1 MCWHTNQT
9 KTTTYYIFYYHSHL
23 VIPIE
28 LVLNYELINL
38 YILDTSF
45 IQKPKHPV

>member
-1 MCWHTNQT
+1 MSWHTNPT
-9 KTTTYYIFYYHSHL
+9 KTTTYNIFYYQSHL

-38 YILDTSF
+38 YLLKTSF

>member
-1 MCWHTNQT
+1 MSWHTNQT
-9 KTTTYYIFYYHSHL
+9 KTTTYNIFYYQSHL

-38 YILDTSF
+38 YLLKTSF